1 MPLLLL
7 TIVAIILS
15 ALQVS
20 AQVIDEER
28 FIRYT
33 ASNGLS
39 DNYIREITQD
49 STGYIWIATNRGLN
63 RFDGH
68 QFKPFYKNS
77 GYNPIPDNNIYSMGL
92 LGSEIFLATSDGAQV
107 LSTRSLEQT
116 NLDVPTSDQL
126 RYWSNACLYI
136 RPDLYGNICL
146 STKTGMYVF
155 TKNGKLKNRFDYYTE
170 KDIGHTWM
178 LFGNRLYT
186 LPNGNILQLNSTGL
200 LIYDAVRNEF
210 IRDSMRF
217 SPGLK
222 KILSI
227 WNEQKTI
234 LFTVSHKDV
243 LVLNFKNNSFDLV
256 NVETGSARSFKSC
269 FNFNEEMGWQTK
281 LHHLYQ
287 GQWAINSRNKGFFI
301 LQIDTL
307 NRSVQCSPNKYFGSH
322 TCNSIFADKQKRL
335 WVGTTKGLY
344 MEKKR
349 TENIKTFAVRLESGN
364 HFITSVFATK
374 DKLFAGTSNRK
385 IIVFNKHTKEITR
398 EIALPDPQMQN
409 NIINQ
414 IVPMNGDTVWL
425 TVNREIW
432 WLNTR
437 DLQYRKIPFHQID
450 DSTNFIGFLYRD
462 RSGNVWINSNR
473 INTIYKY
480 NPTTGFFKVI
490 SEKQFPKLKLNAIN
504 AVAEDNEGKLWMSGD
519 ALVKWDIN
527 KNQVDTLIQYLPTQ
541 RTRKKGFIV
550 MADDRGDVW
559 TMVND
564 DGYARLTGKLIHN
577 RPPNLS
583 FYSTGNLLPTILKN
597 KVFIP
602 ANEGVGYYDIQHSRG
617 VLFTIND
624 GLPDE
629 LVTTYRFVTDPSD
642 NSTWFACKNFICN
655 LSFSPETYSITA
667 PLLTISELSINNG
680 KVINYPGEIIH
691 LRHNQNDLRLLFSG
705 INFTDAENM
714 RYAYRFSEGADS
726 SWTEAGNQPQINLS
740 NIGPG
745 TYKLEVKVYAYD
757 NKWAEQTREMIIR
770 IKAPFWKTTWFFL
783 SAIILVAGSVFWLYR
798 YRVRQI
804 RQKANLDKLL
814 AQTEMKALHAQMNPH
829 FIFNCL

>member
-1 MPLLLL
+1 
-7 TIVAIILS
+7 
-15 ALQVS
+15 
-20 AQVIDEER
+20 
-28 FIRYT
+28 
-33 ASNGLS
+33 
-39 DNYIREITQD
+39 
-49 STGYIWIATNRGLN
+49 
-63 RFDGH
+63 
-68 QFKPFYKNS
+68 
-77 GYNPIPDNNIYSMGL
+77 
-92 LGSEIFLATSDGAQV
+92 
-107 LSTRSLEQT
+107 
-116 NLDVPTSDQL
+116 
-126 RYWSNACLYI
+126 
-136 RPDLYGNICL
+136 
-146 STKTGMYVF
+146 
-155 TKNGKLKNRFDYYTE
+155 
-170 KDIGHTWM
+170 
-178 LFGNRLYT
+178 
-186 LPNGNILQLNSTGL
+186 
-200 LIYDAVRNEF
+200 
-210 IRDSMRF
+210 
-217 SPGLK
+217 
-222 KILSI
+222 
-227 WNEQKTI
+227 
-234 LFTVSHKDV
+234 
-243 LVLNFKNNSFDLV
+243 
-256 NVETGSARSFKSC
+256 
-269 FNFNEEMGWQTK
+269 
-281 LHHLYQ
+281 
-287 GQWAINSRNKGFFI
+287 
-301 LQIDTL
+301 
-307 NRSVQCSPNKYFGSH
+307 
-322 TCNSIFADKQKRL
+322 
-335 WVGTTKGLY
+335 
-344 MEKKR
+344 
-349 TENIKTFAVRLESGN
+349 VRLESGN

-550 MADDRGDVW
+550 MADDKGDVW

-714 RYAYRFSEGADS
+714 RYAYRFSDGADS

-783 SAIILVAGSVFWLYR
+783 SAILLVAGSVFWLYR

-829 FIFNCL
+829 FIFNCLNSIREMILKDENAQASRYLSKFAQLIRITLDQSSKPLISLKETIGYLQRYLEMEQIRTDRFVYTL